1 MKNLISNQLYITTFN
16 YPMNSVKTLLFKN
29 QTFDSLYKNKEFS
42 IKMFIGSDWSIVGS
56 GFSFFGPNDL
66 KIVYI
71 VSGIE
76 IDDFETINKFSI
88 TYINS
93 QKNEKNVAIVLNL
106 ISNTSNNS
114 TVIEYRLEYENK
126 SDFDLTPVYKNGKYD
141 AYICNSKYGKF
152 IVDHF
157 SNNFDFTMYAT
168 DESII
173 DNVLKDIELKYE

>member
-88 TYINS
+88 TYINMMK
-93 QKNEKNVAIVLNL
+93 QLKNNINSLKTKEKP
-106 ISNTSNNS
+106 
-114 TVIEYRLEYENK
+114 R
-126 SDFDLTPVYKNGKYD
+126 
-141 AYICNSKYGKF
+141 KF
-152 IVDHF
+152 H
-157 SNNFDFTMYAT
+157 MPQ
-168 DESII
+168 E
-173 DNVLKDIELKYE
+173 VLKKVSISKKIQSR